1 MGAIKGGGVKGGGEG
16 EGCMIPVTAAVT
28 CNSLIELGY
37 DETNQSTREISWNTL
52 CSMVSVYCGH
62 SIFVKIES

>member
-1 MGAIKGGGVKGGGEG
+1 
-16 EGCMIPVTAAVT
+16 MIPVSAAVT

-52 CSMVSVYCGH
+52 CSITSCAMHLQECIVLA
-62 SIFVKIES
+62 

>member
-1 MGAIKGGGVKGGGEG
+1 
-16 EGCMIPVTAAVT
+16 MIPVTAAVT